1 MIIRPQ
7 QKKQKEHQRMV
18 ESLRKGDKVVTNG
31 GIFGTIVKVGEDR
44 LTLEIASKIQIQLE
58 RHQVSRMDKKT
69 GVNKDDDDEEKEEIE
84 EKKEK
89 KLKKGD

>member
-18 ESLRKGDKVVTNG
+18 DSLRKGDKVVTNG
-31 GIFGTIVKVGEDR
+31 GIFGTIVKVGDDR

-69 GVNKDDDDEEKEEIE
+69 GVNKDDDEEKEEIE

-89 KLKKGD
+89 KTKKGE

>member
-1 MIIRPQ
+1 
-7 QKKQKEHQRMV
+7 MV
-18 ESLRKGDKVVTNG
+18 DSLRKGDKVVTNG
-31 GIFGTIVKVGEDR
+31 GIFGTIVKVGDDR

-69 GVNKDDDDEEKEEIE
+69 GVNKDDDEEEKEEIE

-89 KLKKGD
+89 KTKKGK

>member
-1 MIIRPQ
+1 
-7 QKKQKEHQRMV
+7 MV
-18 ESLRKGDKVVTNG
+18 DSLRKGDKIVTNG

-69 GVNKDDDDEEKEEIE
+69 GVNKDDDDEGKEEIE
-84 EKKEK
+84 EKKDK
-89 KLKKGD
+89 K